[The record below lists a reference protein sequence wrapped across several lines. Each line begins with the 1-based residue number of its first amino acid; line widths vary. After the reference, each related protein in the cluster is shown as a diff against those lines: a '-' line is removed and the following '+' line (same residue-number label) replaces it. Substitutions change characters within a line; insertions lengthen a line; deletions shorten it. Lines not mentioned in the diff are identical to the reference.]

1 MSSTSTRKILRVFLA
16 SPGDLQEERKIVR
29 DVVAEFNESWADE
42 LGYHLELDGWEDTV
56 AGFGRPQDLI
66 NKDVDR
72 CNLFIGMIWKR
83 WGTPPS
89 QDGEYTSG
97 FEEEFERSLDRR
109 ERSGSPEISL
119 YSKQIPE
126 EYMED
131 KGPDLQKVLEFRKKI
146 IQNKEILFKN
156 FSTVRD
162 MENLARK
169 CITTYVQRVKAE
181 DASSEPDADRA
192 KRAKSEPENTEG
204 EERNPKSSP
213 LLDEGFAFLESVV
226 DRLGQEKAI
235 DNLSASEVARFRLL
249 ANSISKPGNQEMD
262 LGVHDINVLFSAR
275 TEIMNLSKRE
285 IQCLTKLGFQ
295 HLRNENVPLWCWYS
309 ALSDYRLDI
318 ALISSL
324 TATNDNEKVGAIN
337 VFTVLGRELT
347 TDNEFIKREEI
358 IGAWFSED
366 SPARVK
372 SAALEYLAKKG
383 TADDCA
389 FVKKEYERSD
399 HETSRIALE
408 CMIGILLRTDN
419 ENSAQRLV
427 LETQFES
434 LGDDTLRAV
443 LDGFEDLETE
453 AMLLGL
459 EHRNAQVRL
468 RAVKVLCKRSSFN
481 HEMAE
486 RLFEDSDALVRNEAI
501 ATLLK
506 LGRPFTQ
513 EEVKKILVPAQKYPS
528 YGLLG
533 GMSDKRGEELF
544 ARYQLEVLKKY
555 PEAELTRRVEAAH
568 MFDDDPYFA
577 RVERYFAKHAEELRR
592 NVDDTFSAYFEER
605 IRREETAFGG
615 TSNYIDLVT
624 KTRNLE
630 DSHRKSLTRIG
641 LDILVRKGDRADLDR
656 IRDNLQRG
664 YAGTSKADAEYLGK
678 HGEWTDIPLL
688 ANADAPNLGGSI
700 LGNRTEYEDF
710 ESNVAKAVLAMGRG
724 HSVSKLFSLEVPA
737 SILKKTI
744 EQCADSRFSKISQDV
759 LFELLDN
766 ESADVRKVAS
776 IKVIRTFAKKQIKS
790 ILHEYVGRDKYR
802 YYNVIHWLDLG
813 ASMPRDV
820 ARKVARAAAG

>member
-16 SPGDLQEERKIVR
+16 SPGDLQEERKVVR

-89 QDGEYTSG
+89 HDGKYSSG
-97 FEEEFERSLDRR
+97 FQEEFERSIARR

-119 YSKQIPE
+119 YYKQIPE

-146 IQNKEILFKN
+146 IQNKEILFQK

-181 DASSEPDADRA
+181 DASSEPDPDRS

-213 LLDEGFAFLESVV
+213 LLDEGFAFLESFV

-235 DNLSASEVARFRLL
+235 DNLSTSEVARFRLL

-262 LGVHDINVLFSAR
+262 LGVHDINILFSAR

-285 IQCLTKLGFQ
+285 IQCLAKLGFQ

-309 ALSDYRLDI
+309 ALSGSRLDI

-324 TATNDNEKVGAIN
+324 TATNDNEKVGAVN
-337 VFTVLGRELT
+337 VFTALGRELP
-347 TDNEFIKREEI
+347 TDSELITRLEVLD
-358 IGAWFSED
+358 GWFSED
-366 SPARVK
+366 SSARVK

-383 TADDCA
+383 TADDFA
-389 FVKKEYERSD
+389 VVKKEYERSD
-399 HETSRIALE
+399 HETSRQTLK
-408 CMIGILLRTDN
+408 CMIEILLRTDK
-419 ENSAQRLV
+419 ENSAQHLV
-427 LETQFES
+427 LVSQFES
-434 LGDDTLRAV
+434 LDADTLEAV
-443 LDGFEDLETE
+443 LEGFENLETKRL
-453 AMLLGL
+453 LLGL

-468 RAVKVLCKRSSFN
+468 RTVKVLRERGSIDR
-481 HEMAE
+481 EIAE
-486 RLFEDSDALVRNEAI
+486 RLCEDSDALVRNEAI
-501 ATLLK
+501 ATLSK
-506 LGRPFTQ
+506 LGRSFTQ
-513 EEVKKILVPAQKYPS
+513 EEVKNILVPPQKFPGF
-528 YGLLG
+528 GLASNY
-533 GMSDKRGEELF
+533 SDRKGEELF
-544 ARYQLEVLKKY
+544 ERYQLESLKEY
-555 PEAELTRRVEAAH
+555 SEAELTKKIAVAFMHNDA
-568 MFDDDPYFA
+568 PYFVRA
-577 RVERYFAKHAEELRR
+577 ERYFVKIVEELRR
-592 NVDDTFSAYFEER
+592 DVDDTFSAYFEER
-605 IRREETAFGG
+605 IRRLKTTLGDSPAVKG
-615 TSNYIDLVT
+615 LV
-624 KTRNLE
+624 KSTRDLE
-630 DSHRKSLTRIG
+630 DFVRKKLTRQV
-641 LDILVRKGDRADLDR
+641 LDILCRKGDRGDLDR

-678 HGEWTDIPLL
+678 HGEWAHIPLL
-688 ANADAPNLGGSI
+688 VNADAPNLGGSI
-700 LGNRTEYEDF
+700 LADDGDF
-710 ESNVAKAVLAMGRG
+710 QDEVAKAVLRMSSGYSA
-724 HSVSKLFSLEVPA
+724 SKLFSLEMPA
-737 SILKKTI
+737 SILKRTI
-744 EQCADSRFSKISQDV
+744 EQCAETRFSNISQDV
-759 LFELLDN
+759 LFGLLDN
-766 ESADVRKVAS
+766 DSADVRKVAS

-813 ASMPRDV
+813 MSMPRDV
-820 ARKVARAAAG
+820 ARKVARAASG